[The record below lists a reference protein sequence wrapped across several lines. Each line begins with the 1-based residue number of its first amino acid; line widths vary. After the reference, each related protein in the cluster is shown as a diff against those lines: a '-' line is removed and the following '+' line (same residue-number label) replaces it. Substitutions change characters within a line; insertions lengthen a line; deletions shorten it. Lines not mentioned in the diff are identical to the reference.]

1 MLPTNDAAPIDT
13 GEIALGP
20 TWRSQLG
27 AARAELQDSTR
38 EARGGIR
45 CLGLYTSRIDDILRG
60 IYRAARGITDTPHAL
75 IPIGGYGRRHLC
87 LHSDIDLLIVLDGE
101 VGAAEERFISAVLHP
116 LWDLG
121 FQVGHQIRRSAELA
135 QPEVD
140 NPEYLTALME
150 ARFLEGDH
158 ALFERVTATC
168 LSTGSPW
175 RPAMREALI
184 RLVKQRLSRFSH
196 TVFHLE
202 PDVKDS
208 PGGLRDATAIRLLR
222 GLEDGTRHDLHVD
235 PGRLEEAED
244 FMLRIRSILHTERK
258 RNANVL
264 EHGLQEVVARTFGS
278 PGEKPG
284 RQVERLMST
293 YYHHARRI
301 NRSLQTLLKAATAP
315 EDPDASVEPIDD
327 DLALAWDGI
336 RFADGTRASLQPRIW
351 LRAFEEALARDT
363 VVSEQVLTCIERHG
377 ERYTPETFFPTDR
390 ELYQLLDLLRPRPGL
405 YDRLEEMHSRGL
417 LGRMFPEF
425 QKVYCHVT
433 RDFYHRYTVDEHT
446 LRAIRNVEHL
456 CTPMTESR
464 KRFANL
470 LKETAEPE
478 LLVLA
483 LLFHDCGKWTNKNH
497 SEEGVRMANE
507 AMRRLRLPERAR
519 QVVEFLIRHHLQ
531 MSVVAFRRD
540 AEDPDTVIGFTRLVG
555 TEERLKLLTLLTLA
569 DVDAVSPGVLTP
581 WKEEMLWRLYVE
593 SYNQL
598 TLGYGDDSI
607 DHDEVARIAL
617 NEQRPDDITEA
628 ELTSY
633 LEGFP
638 QRYLRLVDG
647 PVVYDH
653 LRLARNL
660 EPGVVR
666 PILNAHETSWELS
679 AIALD
684 QPRLFSNICGV
695 LSFFGMDI
703 MRGHVMS
710 NQHHVAL
717 DIFEFEDREKF
728 LTLNPSARDEMEG
741 LLEDVIGG
749 RVAIEEKL
757 KGRWRAGQRKP
768 QVEPVTP
775 VVHYNNHFSK
785 RFTVL
790 EMVAPN
796 GWGLLYRVSRAIADN
811 GCSIDL
817 VLINTEGTRALDVF
831 HLTEQGGK
839 LHEET
844 QERLKQ
850 DLERTLG
857 ASSAH

>member
-1 MLPTNDAAPIDT
+1 MLPTNHAAPVDA
-13 GEIALGP
+13 GGIALAA
-20 TWRSQLG
+20 TWRTQLDE
-27 AARAELQDSTR
+27 AREELQDNTR
-38 EARGGIR
+38 DACGGIR
-45 CLGLYTSRIDDILRG
+45 WLGRYTSRIDDILRG
-60 IYRAARGITDTPHAL
+60 ICRAAEGATGTPHAL
-75 IPIGGYGRRHLC
+75 IPIGGYGRGHLC
-87 LHSDIDLLIVLDGE
+87 LHSDIDLLIVLDGDI
-101 VGAAEERFISAVLHP
+101 GASEEKFISAVLHP

-121 FQVGHQIRRSAELA
+121 FEVGHQIRRFAEFA

-150 ARFLEGDH
+150 ARFLEGDR
-158 ALFERVTATC
+158 ALFERVTGTC
-168 LSTGSPW
+168 LSSDSPW
-175 RPAMREALI
+175 RPAMRGALVDLI
-184 RLVKQRLSRFSH
+184 KQRLSRFNH

-208 PGGLRDATAIRLLR
+208 PGGLRDATAIRLLL
-222 GLEDGTRHDLHVD
+222 GMEGGGHYDAYID
-235 PGRLEEAED
+235 PGRLAEAED
-244 FMLRIRSILHTERK
+244 FMLRVRSILHMERK

-264 EHGLQEVVARTFGS
+264 EHGLQEVVAKLFGS
-278 PGEKPG
+278 PGEQAG

-301 NRSLQTLLKAATAP
+301 NRSLQTLLKAAAAP
-315 EDPDASVEPIDD
+315 SHADMAVEPIDD
-327 DLALAWDGI
+327 DLVQAWDGI

-351 LRAFEEALARDT
+351 LRPFEEALARDST
-363 VVSEQVLTCIERHG
+363 VSEQVLTCVERHG
-377 ERYTPETFFPTDR
+377 ERYMPEAFFPTDR
-390 ELYQLLDLLRPRPGL
+390 ERDQLLELLRPRPGL

-425 QKVYCHVT
+425 QKIYCQVT

-456 CTPMTESR
+456 CTPLTHSR
-464 KRFANL
+464 KRFAGL
-470 LKETAEPE
+470 LKEMAEPE

-483 LLFHDCGKWTNKNH
+483 LMFHDVGKWTNKNH
-497 SEEGVRMANE
+497 SEEGVRMAND
-507 AMRRLRLPERAR
+507 AMRRLRLPERSR
-519 QVVEFLIRHHLQ
+519 QMVEFLIRHHLQ

-607 DHDEVARIAL
+607 DHQEVARIAL
-617 NEQRPDDITEA
+617 NEQRPRDISEA
-628 ELTSY
+628 ELLSF

-653 LRLARNL
+653 LRLAKDL
-660 EPGVVR
+660 QPGIVR
-666 PILNAHETSWELS
+666 PILNTHETSWELS

-710 NQHHVAL
+710 NQHGVAL

-728 LTLNPSARDEMEG
+728 LTLNPSARDELEG

-749 RVAIEEKL
+749 RVAIDEKL
-757 KGRWRAGQRKP
+757 KGRWRAGRRKLP
-768 QVEPVTP
+768 VEPITP
-775 VVHYNNHFSK
+775 LVHYNNHYSK

-790 EMVAPN
+790 EIVAPN

-817 VLINTEGTRALDVF
+817 VLINTEGTKALDVF

-839 LHEET
+839 LTEET
-844 QERLKQ
+844 QERLKA
-850 DLERTLG
+850 DLEQTLRTRPDR
-857 ASSAH
+857 